1 MGGENDVRGFDF
13 YSITP
18 VAFIA
23 SSASSIPVLN
33 ADGSARTQKTTVGG
47 VLTDVPVTMSM
58 PIYQLI
64 TPGGDTHVVSNL
76 EYRIPIVGPVTLAI
90 FDDVGLNRILLPGQL
105 SMVPSRVADLNDQ
118 FPEAGFNGKVIVAPG
133 TQRPVMSTGLELQV
147 LLPVVQAPFR
157 VYWAYNPLT
166 VREYLQ
172 PPIVADRTSFPNL
185 TTFESAIVQY
195 GQAYPYFQRRDL
207 FRFTVGRT
215 F

>member
-1 MGGENDVRGFDF
+1 
-13 YSITP
+13 
-18 VAFIA
+18 
-23 SSASSIPVLN
+23 
-33 ADGSARTQKTTVGG
+33 
-47 VLTDVPVTMSM
+47 
-58 PIYQLI
+58 
-64 TPGGDTHVVSNL
+64 
-76 EYRIPIVGPVTLAI
+76 
-90 FDDVGLNRILLPGQL
+90 
-105 SMVPSRVADLNDQ
+105 MVPSRVADLNDQ